1 MIITA
6 TELKKNLGKYL
17 KLSDTEIIYI
27 TKNGRIVSKLS
38 SPFEDRVKVAES
50 LIGILPDDID
60 ITDEDIRNVR
70 ADRLMK

>member
-38 SPFEDRVKVAES
+38 SPFEDRVKIAES